1 MKGALKTLRLLF
13 QGRKL
18 MSEIEKADKQ
28 GFQWGINL
36 RKALKAAAADVWK
49 VVALALA
56 GLILDPTF
64 WTRLLEG
71 NVPPAVLLAALP
83 IIGAFTESGRNWLK
97 HKFGIA
103 LVLLVTLVLPAP
115 MHAQAP
121 SQEATASPDAGA
133 LEIDLSGWTQAIVTK
148 GEKREI
154 AGGRVVVD
162 YSISDRLR
170 AFSRIDITG
179 AQDFGSLEAFGQ
191 YQSFRAVETF
201 GGVLYQINQ
210 AGVAVAAVGGTSWS
224 IEGAD
229 GPLDPRM
236 ATALL
241 LVRLPLPGGGH
252 AYIGGGHRG
261 PVGGAALV
269 GSVTYPAGPTRLIV
283 DYDLPLTTLDGLPRP
298 AVLKTGVAI
307 PVWRRLIR

>member
-1 MKGALKTLRLLF
+1 MNLSWLEKQALKLAWGRVQKKMPKLKRWLPLIGTANLVIIALLRVLGYHEQAQALSTLGGLFGLDGVSAVPAVEITSLVLSGAGIAAKVKAEVKKASATTAALLV
-13 QGRKL
+13 L
-18 MSEIEKADKQ
+18 AI
-28 GFQWGINL
+28 
-36 RKALKAAAADVWK
+36 AAAPG
-49 VVALALA
+49 LAQEAKDLQ
-56 GLILDPTF
+56 
-64 WTRLLEG
+64 
-71 NVPPAVLLAALP
+71 
-83 IIGAFTESGRNWLK
+83 
-97 HKFGIA
+97 
-103 LVLLVTLVLPAP
+103 PAP
-115 MHAQAP
+115 GL
-121 SQEATASPDAGA
+121 SAGA
-133 LEIDLSGWTQAIVTK
+133 LEVDLSGWTQAIVTR

-162 YSISDRLR
+162 YAISDKLR

-179 AQDFGSLEAFGQ
+179 AQDFGTIEAFGQ

-201 GGVLYQINQ
+201 GGLRYQVK

-252 AYIGGGHRG
+252 AYVGGGHRG
-261 PVGGAALV
+261 PVGGPAIVA
-269 GSVTYPAGPTRLIV
+269 SVTYPAGPTRLLV

-298 AVLKTGVAI
+298 GVLKTGVAI
-307 PVWRRLIR
+307 PIRRWLLR

>member
-1 MKGALKTLRLLF
+1 MNALKKLRLLW
-13 QGRKL
+13 QGRKV

-28 GFQWGINL
+28 GFEWGINL

-97 HKFGIA
+97 HRFGIA
-103 LVLLVTLVLPAP
+103 LALLVALLMPSPAW
-115 MHAQAP
+115 AQTP
-121 SQEATASPDAGA
+121 PPASDAARALGAGA
-133 LEIDLSGWTQAIVTK
+133 LEVDLSGWTQAIVTR
-148 GEKREI
+148 GEKREV

-162 YSISDRLR
+162 YAISDKLR

-179 AQDFGSLEAFGQ
+179 AQDFGTIEAFGQ

-201 GGVLYQINQ
+201 GGLRYQVK

-283 DYDLPLTTLDGLPRP
+283 DYDLPLTTLEGLPRP
-298 AVLKTGVAI
+298 GVLKTGVAV
-307 PVWRRLIR
+307 PVWRRLFR